1 MLELSAINAHYAK
14 NQVLRA
20 VDLRVDAGEVV
31 ALIGANAAGKST
43 TMRLI
48 AGLKRATSGSIR
60 LDGIEIESL
69 STPKRVHLG
78 IALVP
83 EGRQVFAQSTVL
95 ENLTMGAYHRP
106 DRNHIQHDIDA
117 MFAMFP
123 RLGERR
129 HQRAGSM
136 SGGEQQM
143 VAIARGLMAKPKCL
157 LLDEPT
163 LGLAPVIVEEISL
176 TITKLAGEG
185 MTILLAEQNAAMAL
199 DVASRAYVL
208 AAGAIAAEGTPDQLK
223 SSPIVEQL
231 YFGAVAAEAAHA

>member
-1 MLELSAINAHYAK
+1 MLELSAISAHYAK
-14 NQVLRA
+14 NQVLRSVNLSVA
-20 VDLRVDAGEVV
+20 AGEVV
-31 ALIGANAAGKST
+31 ALVGANAAGKST

-60 LDGIEIESL
+60 LDGLEIGSM
-69 STPKRVHLG
+69 STPRRVGLG

-95 ENLTMGAYHRP
+95 ENLVMGAYHRP
-106 DRNHIQHDIDA
+106 DRNDIQRDIDA

-129 HQRAGSM
+129 NQRAGSM

-143 VAIARGLMAKPKCL
+143 VAIARGLMARPKCL

-163 LGLAPVIVEEISL
+163 LGLAPVVVDEISRTIVE
-176 TITKLAGEG
+176 LARQG

-199 DVASRAYVL
+199 EVASRAYVL
-208 AAGAIAAEGTPDQLK
+208 AAGAISAEGTPDQLK
-223 SSPIVEQL
+223 GSPLVEQL
-231 YFGAVAAEAAHA
+231 YFGAVPAEPTDA

>member
-14 NQVLRA
+14 NQVLRS
-20 VDLRVDAGEVV
+20 VNLRVDAGEVV

-60 LDGIEIESL
+60 LDGVEIEPL
-69 STPKRVHLG
+69 STPKRVRLG

-106 DRNHIQHDIDA
+106 DRNDIQHDIDA

-129 HQRAGSM
+129 NQRAGSM

-143 VAIARGLMAKPKCL
+143 VAIARGLMSKPKCL

-163 LGLAPVIVEEISL
+163 LGLAPVIVDEISQ
-176 TITKLAGEG
+176 TVMRLAREG

-199 DVASRAYVL
+199 EVASRAYVL
-208 AAGAIAAEGTPDQLK
+208 AAGAISAEGTPEQLK
-223 SSPIVEQL
+223 ASPIVEQL
-231 YFGAVAAEAAHA
+231 YFGAVPAEAADA

>member
-1 MLELSAINAHYAK
+1 MLELAAINSHYAK

-20 VDLRVDAGEVV
+20 VDLKVSAGEVV

-69 STPKRVHLG
+69 STPKRVGLG

-106 DRNHIQHDIDA
+106 DRNDIQHDIDA

-129 HQRAGSM
+129 NQRAGSM

-176 TITKLAGEG
+176 TIMKLAGEG

-231 YFGAVAAEAAHA
+231 YFGAASAEAAHA

>member
-1 MLELSAINAHYAK
+1 MLELSAVNAHYAK

-20 VDLRVDAGEVV
+20 VDLKVAAGEVV

-60 LDGIEIESL
+60 LDSIEIEPL
-69 STPKRVHLG
+69 STPSRVRLG

-106 DRNHIQHDIDA
+106 DRNDIQHDINA
-117 MFAMFP
+117 MFEMFP

-129 HQRAGSM
+129 NQRAGSM

-163 LGLAPVIVEEISL
+163 LGLAPVIVDEISF
-176 TITKLAGEG
+176 TVMRLARDG

-208 AAGAIAAEGTPDQLK
+208 AAGAIAAEGTPEQLRG
-223 SSPIVEQL
+223 SPIVEQL
-231 YFGAVAAEAAHA
+231 YFGATPSVSVNA

>member
-1 MLELSAINAHYAK
+1 MLELAAISAHYGK

-20 VDLRVDAGEVV
+20 VDLKVAAGEVV

-48 AGLKRATSGSIR
+48 AGLKRATSGSVR
-60 LDGIEIESL
+60 LDGVEIEAL
-69 STPKRVHLG
+69 STPRRVGLG

-95 ENLTMGAYHRP
+95 ENLTMGAYHRA
-106 DRNHIQHDIDA
+106 DRNHIQPDIDA

-129 HQRAGSM
+129 NQRAGLM

-163 LGLAPVIVEEISL
+163 LGLAPVIVDEISL
-176 TITKLAGEG
+176 TVMKLAREG

-199 DVASRAYVL
+199 DVATRAYVL
-208 AAGAIAAEGTPDQLK
+208 AAGAISAEGTPEALK
-223 SSPIVEQL
+223 ASPIVEQL
-231 YFGAVAAEAAHA
+231 YFGASSAEAAHA

>member
-1 MLELSAINAHYAK
+1 MLELTSVSAHYGK
-14 NQVLRA
+14 NQVVRSI
-20 VDLRVDAGEVV
+20 DLSVAAGEVV

-60 LDGIEIESL
+60 LDGVEIEPL

-95 ENLTMGAYHRP
+95 ENLTMGAYNRA
-106 DRNHIQHDIDA
+106 DRNHIQHDLDA

-129 HQRAGSM
+129 NQRAGLM

-143 VAIARGLMAKPKCL
+143 VAIARGLMSKPTCL

-163 LGLAPVIVEEISL
+163 LGLAPVIVDEIAL
-176 TITKLAGEG
+176 TVARLAQGG

-199 DVASRAYVL
+199 GVASRAYVL
-208 AAGAIAAEGTPDQLK
+208 AAGRISAQGTPAELR
-223 SSPIVEQL
+223 SSPIIEQL
-231 YFGAVAAEAAHA
+231 YFGAVPPEAAHA

>member
-1 MLELSAINAHYAK
+1 MLELSAINAQYAK
-14 NQVLRA
+14 NQVLRS
-20 VDLRVDAGEVV
+20 VDLRVAAGEVV

-60 LDGIEIESL
+60 LDGVDIEPL
-69 STPKRVHLG
+69 STPMRVRLG

-83 EGRQVFAQSTVL
+83 EGRQVFAQSTVI

-106 DRNHIQHDIDA
+106 DRNDIQHDIDA

-129 HQRAGSM
+129 NQRAGSM

-143 VAIARGLMAKPKCL
+143 VAIARGLMSKPKCL

-163 LGLAPVIVEEISL
+163 LGLAPVIVDEISQ
-176 TITKLAGEG
+176 TMMRLAREG

-199 DVASRAYVL
+199 EVASRVYVL
-208 AAGAIAAEGTPDQLK
+208 AAGAISAEGTPEQLK
-223 SSPIVEQL
+223 ASPIVAQL
-231 YFGAVAAEAAHA
+231 YFGTVPVEAAHA

>member
-20 VDLRVDAGEVV
+20 VDLKVAAGEVV

-60 LDGIEIESL
+60 LDSIEIEPL
-69 STPKRVHLG
+69 STPSRVRLG

-106 DRNHIQHDIDA
+106 DRNDIQHDINA
-117 MFAMFP
+117 MFEMFP

-129 HQRAGSM
+129 NQRAGSM

-163 LGLAPVIVEEISL
+163 LGLAPVIVDEISL
-176 TITKLAGEG
+176 TVMRLAREG

-208 AAGAIAAEGTPDQLK
+208 AAGAIAAEGTPEQLK
-223 SSPIVEQL
+223 GSPIVEQL
-231 YFGAVAAEAAHA
+231 YFGAAPTVAANA

>member
-1 MLELSAINAHYAK
+1 MLELAAINAHYAK
-14 NQVLRA
+14 NQVLRT
-20 VDLRVDAGEVV
+20 VDLRVAAGEVV

-69 STPKRVHLG
+69 STPKRVRLG

-106 DRNHIQHDIDA
+106 DRNDIRLDIDS

-129 HQRAGSM
+129 NQRAGSM

-176 TITKLAGEG
+176 TVMKLAREG

-208 AAGAIAAEGTPDQLK
+208 AAGAIAAEGTPEQLK

-231 YFGAVAAEAAHA
+231 YFGAALAEAAHA

>member
-1 MLELSAINAHYAK
+1 
-14 NQVLRA
+14 
-20 VDLRVDAGEVV
+20 
-31 ALIGANAAGKST
+31 
-43 TMRLI
+43 MRLI
-48 AGLKRATSGSIR
+48 AGLKRATSGAIR
-60 LDGIEIESL
+60 LDGVDIEPL
-69 STPKRVHLG
+69 STPKRVRLG

-106 DRNHIQHDIDA
+106 DRNDIRRDIEA

-123 RLGERR
+123 RLGERLT
-129 HQRAGSM
+129 QRVGSM

-163 LGLAPVIVEEISL
+163 LGLAPVIVDEISL
-176 TITKLAGEG
+176 TIVKLAREG

-199 DVASRAYVL
+199 DVATRAYVL
-208 AAGAIAAEGTPDQLK
+208 AAGAISAEGTPEQLK
-223 SSPIVEQL
+223 ASPLIAQL
-231 YFGAVAAEAAHA
+231 YFGAVPSEAADA

>member
-1 MLELSAINAHYAK
+1 MLELAAISVHYAK

-20 VDLRVDAGEVV
+20 VDLRVGAGEVV

-60 LDGIEIESL
+60 FDGIEIESL
-69 STPKRVHLG
+69 STPKRVRLG

-83 EGRQVFAQSTVL
+83 EGRQVFAQSSVL

-106 DRNHIQHDIDA
+106 DRNDIQHDIEA

-129 HQRAGSM
+129 NQRAGSM

-176 TITKLAGEG
+176 TIVKLAQEG

-208 AAGAIAAEGTPDQLK
+208 AAGAISAEGTPEALK
-223 SSPIVEQL
+223 ASPIVEQL
-231 YFGAVAAEAAHA
+231 YFGAAPEEAAPA

>member
-1 MLELSAINAHYAK
+1 MLELAAINAHYAK
-14 NQVLRA
+14 SQVLRA
-20 VDLRVDAGEVV
+20 VDLKVSAGEVV

-69 STPKRVHLG
+69 STPKRVRLG

-106 DRNHIQHDIDA
+106 DRNNIQHDIDA

-129 HQRAGSM
+129 NQRAGSM

-163 LGLAPVIVEEISL
+163 LGLAPVIVEEITL
-176 TITKLAGEG
+176 TIMKLAQEG

-208 AAGAIAAEGTPDQLK
+208 AAGAISAEGTPEALK
-223 SSPIVEQL
+223 ASPIVEQL
-231 YFGAVAAEAAHA
+231 YFGAAPAEAAHA

>member
-1 MLELSAINAHYAK
+1 MLELSAISAHYAK
-14 NQVLRA
+14 NQVLRSVNLSVA
-20 VDLRVDAGEVV
+20 AGEVV
-31 ALIGANAAGKST
+31 ALVGANAAGKST

-60 LDGIEIESL
+60 LDGIEIESM
-69 STPKRVHLG
+69 STPRRVGLG

-95 ENLTMGAYHRP
+95 ENLVMGAYHRP
-106 DRNHIQHDIDA
+106 DRNDIQRDIDA

-129 HQRAGSM
+129 NQRAGSM

-143 VAIARGLMAKPKCL
+143 VAIARGLMARPKCL

-163 LGLAPVIVEEISL
+163 LGLAPVVVDEISRTIVE
-176 TITKLAGEG
+176 LARQG

-199 DVASRAYVL
+199 EVASRAYVL
-208 AAGAIAAEGTPDQLK
+208 AAGAISAEGTPDQLK
-223 SSPIVEQL
+223 GSPLVKQL
-231 YFGAVAAEAAHA
+231 YFGAVPAEPTDA

>member
-1 MLELSAINAHYAK
+1 MLELAAINAHYAK

-20 VDLRVDAGEVV
+20 VDLRVAAGEVV

-60 LDGIEIESL
+60 LDGIEIELL
-69 STPKRVHLG
+69 STPKRVRLG

-106 DRNHIQHDIDA
+106 DRNDIQHDINS
-117 MFAMFP
+117 MFSMFP

-129 HQRAGSM
+129 NQRAGSM

-163 LGLAPVIVEEISL
+163 LGLAPVIVDEISL
-176 TITKLAGEG
+176 TVMKLAREG

-208 AAGAIAAEGTPDQLK
+208 AAGAISAEGTPEALK
-223 SSPIVEQL
+223 ASPIVEQL
-231 YFGAVAAEAAHA
+231 YFGAVPAEAAHA